1 MLIANLKEM
10 IGRAVG
16 AVPTEEA
23 EPDPDKPI
31 PVPNRATLRQ
41 WKRSHY
47 APVGKRRFNQ
57 PRSKTGSPDW
67 FRSMKVRAA
76 VKATLEKVPTVHAW
90 PGPHDGEPA
99 SELEALSAA
108 GFKTVWDLSQAK
120 REDLLAVKG
129 IGPAK
134 LKKIRAALVSRSV
147 PVAWKAE

>member
-1 MLIANLKEM
+1 MLIGNLKEM

-23 EPDPDKPI
+23 EPDLDKPI
-31 PVPNRATLRQ
+31 LVPNRATLRQ

-76 VKATLEKVPTVHAW
+76 VKESLTKINLADTGMRDAW
-90 PGPHDGEPA
+90 LNG
-99 SELEALSAA
+99 LA
-108 GFKTVWDLSQAK
+108 GIGVTNVWQLSQAK
-120 REDLLAVKG
+120 REDLLKAKG
-129 IGPAK
+129 IGPKA
-134 LKKIRAALVSRSV
+134 LSDLRAMMIKQSV
-147 PVAWKAE
+147 PVAWKSE

>member
-23 EPDPDKPI
+23 EPDLDKPI

-47 APVGKRRFNQ
+47 APVGKRRYNQ
-57 PRSKTGSPDW
+57 PRSRTGSPDW

-76 VKATLEKVPTVHAW
+76 IEVELSKIQLKDTGMRPAWVTALAEVGVMNVWQLSRSSREELLKA
-90 PGPHDGEPA
+90 
-99 SELEALSAA
+99 
-108 GFKTVWDLSQAK
+108 
-120 REDLLAVKG
+120 KG
-129 IGPAK
+129 IGPKA
-134 LKKIRAALVSRSV
+134 LADLRAMMVGQSV

>member
-23 EPDPDKPI
+23 EPDLDKPI

-47 APVGKRRFNQ
+47 APVGKRRYNQ
-57 PRSKTGSPDW
+57 PRSRTGSPDW
-67 FRSMKVRAA
+67 FRSMKVRARIQEELSKIKLA
-76 VKATLEKVPTVHAW
+76 DTGMRPAW
-90 PGPHDGEPA
+90 VT
-99 SELEALSAA
+99 ALAEV
-108 GFKTVWDLSQAK
+108 GVTNVWQLSRSK
-120 REDLLAVKG
+120 REDLLKAKG
-129 IGPAK
+129 IGPKA
-134 LKKIRAALVSRSV
+134 LADLRAMMVGQSV